1 VTIGIVDFQVNNLK
15 SLTSALATAQ
25 IEYEVLTDSSHIA
38 DFDRLILPGVG
49 SFPAGMRQIINNG
62 WDEALLSAAASETKI
77 LGICLGMQLLF
88 EVSSEFNNT
97 NGLGL
102 IEGNVLPLTFQKNL
116 PIPHMGWND
125 ISIISP
131 HPILEGVMSGLD
143 AYFVHS
149 YHVNPTFKEHIL
161 AETSYGITFPSIVGK
176 NNVIGVQFH
185 PEKSFPVGLR
195 ILKNFEV
202 W

>member
-1 VTIGIVDFQVNNLK
+1 
-15 SLTSALATAQ
+15 
-25 IEYEVLTDSSHIA
+25 
-38 DFDRLILPGVG
+38 
-49 SFPAGMRQIINNG
+49 
-62 WDEALLSAAASETKI
+62 
-77 LGICLGMQLLF
+77 
-88 EVSSEFNNT
+88 
-97 NGLGL
+97 
-102 IEGNVLPLTFQKNL
+102 
-116 PIPHMGWND
+116 MGWND

-195 ILKNFEV
+195 ILKNFEA